1 MEWTPDSIRE
11 YYDAHPDLTLA
22 ALARMTG
29 RTIDELK
36 RILQS

>member
-1 MEWTPDSIRE
+1 MSPDEIRE
-11 YYDAHPDLTLA
+11 YYDSHPNLTLA
-22 ALARMTG
+22 TLARMTG